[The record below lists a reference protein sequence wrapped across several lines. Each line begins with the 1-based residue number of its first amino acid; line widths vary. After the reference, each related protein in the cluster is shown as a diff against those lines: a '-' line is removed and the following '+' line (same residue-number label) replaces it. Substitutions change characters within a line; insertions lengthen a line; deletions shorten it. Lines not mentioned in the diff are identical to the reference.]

1 MTTDYNGWTNRET
14 WATALHI
21 NNDQWLQELADD
33 YAQTAH
39 NEHKADEEE
48 EMGASCDA
56 VACLADT
63 LESWIS
69 EDLLTLENIS
79 ANPFTGKTANEGLWM
94 MLNDIGSL
102 YRVNWRELAEAWLSD
117 IKEEEK

>member
-1 MTTDYNGWTNRET
+1 MTNDYNGWTNRET

-63 LESWIS
+63 LESWIV
-69 EDLLTLENIS
+69 EDLLTLENVS
-79 ANPFTGKTANEGLWM
+79 GNNGLWM
-94 MLNDIGSL
+94 MLTDIGSL

-117 IKEEEK
+117 VKEGN